1 MCSMIKLKTQGECV
15 NLIES
20 QGMVRFEVSP
30 FQFLMHKITYCLKHT
45 IHELF

>member
-15 NLIES
+15 NFIES

-30 FQFLMHKITYCLKHT
+30 FHFLMHKITYCLKHM

>member
-1 MCSMIKLKTQGECV
+1 MCSKIKLKTQGECV
-15 NLIES
+15 NFIES

>member
-15 NLIES
+15 NFIES
-20 QGMVRFEVSP
+20 QGMVRFEVSL
-30 FQFLMHKITYCLKHT
+30 FQFLMQKITYCLKHT